1 MSSTASAPSG
11 LLSCLPAVFQGAKE
25 EDRLLRD
32 FLAPFEELLF
42 GHDGLHSTIL
52 SLPDLL
58 DARKAPAEF
67 LSWLGA
73 WMGTTLYRRL
83 SEDKQREFVANAADY
98 YRYRGTP
105 HNLQRL
111 LELFTGFE
119 IQVEE
124 PDFPMFQVGF
134 NSTIGGGTYIEGG
147 PPYAFE
153 VTIKVPQM
161 AGSDD
166 EEGRTREDGLKQLA
180 REVIDHEKP
189 AHTTYDLQLLP
200 ESATADGMTSRFP
213 PS

>member
-11 LLSCLPAVFQGAKE
+11 LLSRLPAVFQGVKE
-25 EDRLLRD
+25 EDRLLSD
-32 FLAPFEELLF
+32 FFAPFEEILF

-67 LSWLGA
+67 LSWLGS

-83 SEDKQREFVANAADY
+83 SEDKQREFIANAADY
-98 YRYRGTP
+98 YRYRGTL

-111 LELFTGFE
+111 LKLFTGFE
-119 IQVEE
+119 VQVEE
-124 PDFPMFQVGF
+124 PDFPMFQVDL
-134 NSTIGGGTYIEGG
+134 NSTIDGRTYIEGG

-153 VTIKVPQM
+153 VTIKVPRI

-166 EEGRTREDGLKQLA
+166 GERRNREDGIKQLA
-180 REVIDHEKP
+180 REVIEHEKP

-200 ESATADGMTSRFP
+200 ESATADGMTPKPP

>member
-1 MSSTASAPSG
+1 MSSTASAPSE
-11 LLSCLPAVFQGAKE
+11 LLSRLPAVFHGVKE
-25 EDRLLRD
+25 EDLLLRD
-32 FLAPFEELLF
+32 FLAPFEEILF
-42 GHDGLHSTIL
+42 GHNGLHSTII

-67 LSWLGA
+67 LSWLGS
-73 WMGTTLYRRL
+73 WMGTTLYLRL

-98 YRYRGTP
+98 YRYRGTS

-111 LELFTGFE
+111 LKLFTGFE
-119 IQVEE
+119 VHVDE
-124 PDFPMFQVGF
+124 PDFPMFQVGL

-147 PPYAFE
+147 PPFAFE
-153 VTIKVPQM
+153 VTIKIPQI

-166 EEGRTREDGLKQLA
+166 GGRRNREDGIKQLA
-180 REVIDHEKP
+180 REVIDHDKP

-200 ESATADGMTSRFP
+200 GSETADGMTPKPP